1 MSVLMPLREFGLFM
15 GLCWEPGCCNRF
27 RWVTFLQKHDS
38 CEAVFL
44 LFWAKL
50 LEAQIL
56 LDFGYGSMTTYNDI
70 RHTTMTMIRGALDIK
85 VMYPMALVARERW
98 KFKKVLA
105 QQAGPLQCA
114 KMACF
119 PKSTNSTNPPF
130 VASFEVCQH
139 RVCSSSHIPFHHIPT
154 LRLTEERELEGNS
167 AMTGVVVT
175 QSLEHV
181 EPHRCLMFK
190 CSNGRFNGM
199 GFSMQQCAVS
209 FCKFSNGGSGCVSW
223 QVPAQAHVVPIEAVF
238 ASDTTILEKL
248 CKVHNMYI
256 HSVVFGGSSSP

>member
-1 MSVLMPLREFGLFM
+1 MPLREFGLFM

-56 LDFGYGSMTTYNDI
+56 LDFGYGRMTTYI
-70 RHTTMTMIRGALDIK
+70 DIK
-85 VMYPMALVARERW
+85 VMYPMALVAREPW

-139 RVCSSSHIPFHHIPT
+139 RVCSSSP
-154 LRLTEERELEGNS
+154 
-167 AMTGVVVT
+167 VVIYHFIIY
-175 QSLEHV
+175 Q
-181 EPHRCLMFK
+181 P
-190 CSNGRFNGM
+190 
-199 GFSMQQCAVS
+199 
-209 FCKFSNGGSGCVSW
+209 
-223 QVPAQAHVVPIEAVF
+223 
-238 ASDTTILEKL
+238 
-248 CKVHNMYI
+248 
-256 HSVVFGGSSSP
+256 